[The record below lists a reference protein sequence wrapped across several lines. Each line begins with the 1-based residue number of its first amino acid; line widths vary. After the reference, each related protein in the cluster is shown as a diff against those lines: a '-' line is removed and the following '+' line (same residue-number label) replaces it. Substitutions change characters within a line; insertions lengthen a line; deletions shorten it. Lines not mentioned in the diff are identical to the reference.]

1 MSVKYFINP
10 KLKLVLYVCV
20 GALTGQDFLSAV
32 TEAARELGQ
41 SKERIDSII
50 DALDAYDELDL
61 EDMKQATHVINN
73 EIKDWDYPTKVAVYT
88 MSKGVILLAEAIT
101 IISIGNLNLHGFSNI
116 RELINWL
123 ELSGMEEELISFWIE
138 ARSSLQLASDTLN
151 T

>member
-1 MSVKYFINP
+1 VSVKYFINP

>member
-32 TEAARELGQ
+32 TESARELGQ